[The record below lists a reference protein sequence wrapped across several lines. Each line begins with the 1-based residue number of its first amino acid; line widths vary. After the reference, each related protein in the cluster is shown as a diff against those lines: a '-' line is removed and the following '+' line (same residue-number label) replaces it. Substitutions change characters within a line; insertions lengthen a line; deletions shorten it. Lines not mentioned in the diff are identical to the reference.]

1 MFSSRDG
8 RSGRE
13 PRSAVPVSV
22 SGAFGALGRTADTLR
37 EVGLSAADA
46 ARRWQD
52 PRAKFERKRAR
63 ARRRA
68 QRWGFMSGG
77 SVVGTAGLAVASAPE
92 WSVVVAGGGAALFAV
107 PAVIA
112 VGRYRSMSSGPPPS
126 APIRRRL
133 PPSSSRAFIPMSRLI
148 GAETS
153 LFEILSVLRRA
164 DTIDPGELDEITVT
178 ADSALRAMFAVSSD
192 VVAMERA
199 VAATPKV
206 TEPLDPTIDGAVREL
221 QSGLDQ
227 YEDLVTSAAAL
238 TAPHSHSALVG
249 FNRELSALHAAA
261 ERLSAL
267 ADAIG
272 EVDDITRKYN

>member
-1 MFSSRDG
+1 
-8 RSGRE
+8 
-13 PRSAVPVSV
+13 
-22 SGAFGALGRTADTLR
+22 
-37 EVGLSAADA
+37 
-46 ARRWQD
+46 
-52 PRAKFERKRAR
+52 
-63 ARRRA
+63 
-68 QRWGFMSGG
+68 
-77 SVVGTAGLAVASAPE
+77 
-92 WSVVVAGGGAALFAV
+92 
-107 PAVIA
+107 
-112 VGRYRSMSSGPPPS
+112 
-126 APIRRRL
+126 
-133 PPSSSRAFIPMSRLI
+133 MSRLI

-227 YEDLVTSAAAL
+227 YEDLVTSTAAL
-238 TAPHSHSALVG
+238 TAPHSPSALVG